1 VIQSESGYS
10 IAKKQWDSPNKDKE
24 KEHIMD
30 AKMYVGNLSY
40 DVTQEELQALFE
52 AHGAVSD
59 VFIVKD
65 RESGRPRGFAFVTME
80 EKSAMDAAIEALNGE
95 EFMGRNLAI
104 NEARPREDRPRGG
117 GGGGYGGGRG
127 GNGGGGYGGGGYGGG
142 GRGGDRGGRGGR
154 GGDRGGRGGDRGDRG
169 GDRGGW

>member
-1 VIQSESGYS
+1 
-10 IAKKQWDSPNKDKE
+10 
-24 KEHIMD
+24 MD

-80 EKSAMDAAIEALNGE
+80 TKESMDAAIEALNGAD
-95 EFMGRNLAI
+95 FMGRNLAI
-104 NEARPREDRPRGG
+104 NEARPREERPS
-117 GGGGYGGGRG
+117 GGGGYGGGGGRG
-127 GNGGGGYGGGGYGGG
+127 GNGGGGYGGGGGGGRGGSGGGGYGGGG
-142 GRGGDRGGRGGR
+142 GRGGNDRGGRGGNDR
-154 GGDRGGRGGDRGDRG
+154 GGNGGGRGG
-169 GDRGGW
+169 W

>member
-1 VIQSESGYS
+1 VIQSESGHS
-10 IAKKQWDSPNKDKE
+10 KAKKQWDSPNKDKE

-117 GGGGYGGGRG
+117 GGGGGGYGGGRG
-127 GNGGGGYGGGGYGGG
+127 GNGGGGYGGG
-142 GRGGDRGGRGGR
+142 GRGGDRGGRGGDRGGRGGDR
-154 GGDRGGRGGDRGDRG
+154 GGDRGGRGG
-169 GDRGGW
+169 W